1 MIINFWELPE
11 KRNYITMKENFKQG
25 ILKILEEENYPWKII
40 NKVRN
45 GKISIEKI
53 KLISKKENIPLEEVE
68 KNILWI
74 GGNNSLGLSNPKLPI
89 NLSTRGG
96 SRFIAA
102 IINDGTL
109 TKNKK
114 NGIGYGRLMYD
125 NFDASLRNSVI
136 KDCLEVFGGRKEEI
150 AFRNTEKKKYL
161 EFSSVIRDIMEL
173 ILKSKGP
180 KCESNLK
187 IPTFILENEELIKG
201 WIEQTIADEGE
212 IKNYPTIKYRD
223 KYRRAIVW
231 RRSLDV
237 SSLFNQKIKKDIP
250 LRRLDRKTQNVLQK
264 QECNLISG
272 EEKMLSLLGISYR
285 LYNLGVYPTVKNKVR
300 TRWQISIT
308 KRENLLK
315 LRELIRIP
323 SEIKDKEFVDITNG
337 FVRYKEPINILEQVR
352 KLWKERGVFTSIDL
366 RKKMNYKTTNTADK
380 WISLFEKKGFIKK
393 IKKSS
398 YGNGSYRSPAEYQL
412 IPDK

>member
-237 SSLFNQKIKKDIP
+237 SSLFSKKIEKDIP
-250 LRRLDRKTQNVLQK
+250 LRKLDKETQDILQK
-264 QECNLISG
+264 QE
-272 EEKMLSLLGISYR
+272 
-285 LYNLGVYPTVKNKVR
+285 
-300 TRWQISIT
+300 Q
-308 KRENLLK
+308 
-315 LRELIRIP
+315 
-323 SEIKDKEFVDITNG
+323 
-337 FVRYKEPINILEQVR
+337 
-352 KLWKERGVFTSIDL
+352 
-366 RKKMNYKTTNTADK
+366 
-380 WISLFEKKGFIKK
+380 
-393 IKKSS
+393 
-398 YGNGSYRSPAEYQL
+398 
-412 IPDK
+412 